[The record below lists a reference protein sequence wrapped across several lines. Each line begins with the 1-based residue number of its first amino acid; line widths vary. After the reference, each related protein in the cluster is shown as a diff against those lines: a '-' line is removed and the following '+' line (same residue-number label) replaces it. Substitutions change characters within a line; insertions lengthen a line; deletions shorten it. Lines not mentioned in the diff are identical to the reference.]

1 MGECVGV
8 IFRVHA
14 QVKKI
19 IEVAALGKD
28 LVHVNAFGQLFTA
41 IFTSRIQ
48 IAVDDR
54 VIVQPG
60 ESL

>member
-1 MGECVGV
+1 VGV
-8 IFRVHA
+8 VFRVHA

-41 IFTSRIQ
+41 IFTGRIQ
-48 IAVDDR
+48 VAIDDR
-54 VIVQPG
+54 VIVHPR